1 MSLVSP
7 PCQAASQAPKWNP
20 EKNPSRVSLEKEF
33 QFCRQVRDGKSQE
46 LFDRIHLVEDITTLR
61 ASSPLKNSLE
71 PKSLKKIWC
80 KQNKQISPMAST
92 SVSSWITQASYT
104 LHWASHILSGATYT
118 LPLEALILL
127 SSSAS
132 TILSMATYIL
142 SWVTFT
148 LSGASYTLHGAS
160 HILSSR
166 ASTILSSATNILS
179 SSASTILSWATYTT
193 TFTFI
198 VILTTLCFI
207 TSNPRLSIPLT
218 FIILFIFCLKLECGR
233 GNKRRRLL

>member
-1 MSLVSP
+1 MRSKLSLVSP

-61 ASSPLKNSLE
+61 APSPLENSLE
-71 PKSLKKIWC
+71 PKSLKKIRY
-80 KQNKQISPMAST
+80 KRNKQISPMAST

-118 LPLEALILL
+118 LPLEALIL
-127 SSSAS
+127 
-132 TILSMATYIL
+132 
-142 SWVTFT
+142 
-148 LSGASYTLHGAS
+148 
-160 HILSSR
+160 
-166 ASTILSSATNILS
+166 LS